1 MSFAHLGGVPAEE
14 VLLPLTAAVSTAL
27 LRSRWLAPILLRA
40 TKEARPWRVL

>member
-14 VLLPLTAAVSTAL
+14 VLLPLTASATAL

-40 TKEARPWRVL
+40 TKEAGSWRVL